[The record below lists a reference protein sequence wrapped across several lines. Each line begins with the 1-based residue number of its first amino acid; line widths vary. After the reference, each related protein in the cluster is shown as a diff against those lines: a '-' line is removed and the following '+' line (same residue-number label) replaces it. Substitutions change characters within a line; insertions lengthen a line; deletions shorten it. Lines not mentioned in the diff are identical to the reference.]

1 MVLESNRPATGMST
15 NGVRPWRGR
24 RVRPPSFGW
33 PVASRASNGATRL
46 GVNGRGGGRR
56 GPSRAVELRALNLQQ
71 HCAEKSV
78 REPIGRHGRA
88 GPGTE
93 PVTLYPRPRGGHAGA
108 DGASAPPP
116 AGLGCG
122 GSSRPMR
129 NPGHRERRS
138 TMRREGGRA
147 GPLGRVPRRARRP
160 RRGAGERLEVRW
172 PRHASGRASP
182 GSAGRENGRPG
193 SSPATGGPAVI
204 KRRWRHDA
212 VRRRRARHGPQGGGR
227 RGRRLPATDE
237 HVNVGPAMSI

>member
-108 DGASAPPP
+108 DGASTP
-116 AGLGCG
+116 G
-122 GSSRPMR
+122 G
-129 NPGHRERRS
+129 
-138 TMRREGGRA
+138 T
-147 GPLGRVPRRARRP
+147 
-160 RRGAGERLEVRW
+160 
-172 PRHASGRASP
+172 
-182 GSAGRENGRPG
+182 
-193 SSPATGGPAVI
+193 
-204 KRRWRHDA
+204 
-212 VRRRRARHGPQGGGR
+212 GR
-227 RGRRLPATDE
+227 RGRSSRPA
-237 HVNVGPAMSI
+237 VGSAVCTSWPASPSTWDFVERAVSSIGCGAPPVGLWRHRGIGCSIQAVATARNACPTLGLWPIVMSIWPSALVVTQKRFPPDLPSRR